1 MPSSNAR
8 RMLSRLLS
16 RRRFAAALACLP
28 ALAAAPLAQAQA
40 PTVKLLVGYTAG
52 GPVDAS
58 ARQFAPVLA
67 RELGMNVVVENKP
80 GANATLAGDLVSKAP
95 PDGLTIWFAAS
106 PPLTIGPHIMKKM
119 GFDPVKDITPIA
131 PVLSYYNVLVVGKDL
146 PQPQLKDLVAHAR
159 ANPGKVFYGSAGIGS
174 SNHLSGELL
183 AAKTGTQ
190 MTHVPYKGNA
200 PAMTDVIGGQL
211 TMMFDIIGSARNHLA
226 GGRVRALAV
235 TSPQRNPS
243 LPDVP
248 TMGEAGVAGFD
259 VGGWYGLYGPQNL
272 PAALVAKINEATRR
286 ALQNP
291 ELRQTWAAAGYE
303 QWSGSPEQ
311 LAARA
316 AQEREL
322 WGTVTKGI
330 TVD

>member
-1 MPSSNAR
+1 
-8 RMLSRLLS
+8 
-16 RRRFAAALACLP
+16 
-28 ALAAAPLAQAQA
+28 
-40 PTVKLLVGYTAG
+40 
-52 GPVDAS
+52 
-58 ARQFAPVLA
+58 
-67 RELGMNVVVENKP
+67 
-80 GANATLAGDLVSKAP
+80 
-95 PDGLTIWFAAS
+95 
-106 PPLTIGPHIMKKM
+106 
-119 GFDPVKDITPIA
+119 
-131 PVLSYYNVLVVGKDL
+131 
-146 PQPQLKDLVAHAR
+146 
-159 ANPGKVFYGSAGIGS
+159 
-174 SNHLSGELL
+174 
-183 AAKTGTQ
+183 
-190 MTHVPYKGNA
+190 
-200 PAMTDVIGGQL
+200 
-211 TMMFDIIGSARNHLA
+211 MMFDIIGSARNHIA
-226 GGRVRALAV
+226 SGRVRALAV

-303 QWSGSPEQ
+303 QWAGSPEQ

-322 WGTVTKGI
+322 WGPVTKGI